1 MDASTSSSKQGTTEI
16 VFFDIET
23 NVPNKA
29 GQGFWVLEFGAIV
42 VCPQNIVELETY
54 STLIRPGDLSAVALR
69 SGRSDGITQETVAK
83 APLFEQVADKIF
95 SILNGRVWAGHNIR
109 RFDCVRIKEAFAEI
123 GRPAP
128 TPVGMMDSLGV
139 LTGKFGRRAGN
150 MKMATLASYFN
161 LGHQKHRSL
170 EDVRNLEVL
179 KNCATVLFLL
189 MNKNYPFNLICN
201 LVIDVYSNL
210 PGMLNGN
217 WPGLALQQSQR
228 GVEVT
233 GNCHSERKLAAS
245 LHQLLLLI
253 VLLELFHMP
262 QGELGKGFIYYNLI
276 PRNQPLNNI
285 LKHSRSLLR

>member
-16 VFFDIET
+16 VFFDIEK

-29 GQGFWVLEFGAIV
+29 RQRFWVLEFGAIV
-42 VCPQNIVELETY
+42 VCPQNLVELETY

-83 APLFEQVADKIF
+83 APLFEEVADKIF

-109 RFDCVRIKEAFAEI
+109 RFDCVQIKEAFAEI

-170 EDVRNLEVL
+170 EDVRMNLEVL
-179 KNCATVLFLL
+179 KNCATVLFLEA
-189 MNKNYPFNLICN
+189 
-201 LVIDVYSNL
+201 NL
-210 PGMLNGN
+210 PGMLNGS
-217 WPGLALQQSQR
+217 WPGLALQRSQR

-262 QGELGKGFIYYNLI
+262 QGELGKDDRKGTE
-276 PRNQPLNNI
+276 
-285 LKHSRSLLR
+285 SVV